1 MLDNTTSKIFRGIA
15 ILMVIA
21 SHYAGWMYTEP
32 FNETWRAWISTWGVY
47 GVDIFF
53 MLSGYGLVK
62 AYAKNG
68 IDSRFVIR
76 RFSNSYIPY
85 ILIAGFFAVVIDRSV
100 TGFKDVY
107 QLIIGYDYWFMC
119 ILFAFYIMFM
129 VFYKIGYFKEILLTV
144 AVIAFSI
151 WLNARG
157 FADFWVVS
165 NPAFLIG
172 VYAATIE
179 GRFGEKVASFI
190 TDCNLTFISFALMV
204 VCAFWHT
211 FTGGMSAHV
220 MASIFFT
227 LMALFLCVQF
237 KAGGV
242 VLPVLGRFSL
252 YIYLL
257 HTRIFWMASE
267 PLKSLGYFKM
277 AVAAGLMT
285 LVIAVV
291 LGYVMEF
298 VIGKVLKK

>member
-1 MLDNTTSKIFRGIA
+1 MIDNKTSKIFRGIA

-47 GVDIFF
+47 GVDVFF

-76 RFSNSYIPY
+76 RFANSYIPY
-85 ILIAGFFAVVIDRSV
+85 ILIAGFFAIVIDRSV

-129 VFYKIGYFKEILLTV
+129 VFYKIGYFKEILLTA

-151 WLNARG
+151 WLYIRG
-157 FADFWVVS
+157 FADFWIVS

-172 VYAATIE
+172 VYAATLE
-179 GRFGEKVASFI
+179 RRFGEKVGNI
-190 TDCNLTFISFALMV
+190 IRDCNLTMISCALMV
-204 VCAFWHT
+204 VCAFWHV
-211 FTGGMSAHV
+211 FSGGMSAHV
-220 MASIFFT
+220 MASILFT
-227 LMALFLCVQF
+227 LMALSLCVQF

-242 VLPVLGRFSL
+242 ALPVLGRFSL

-257 HTRIFWMASE
+257 HTRIFWQAPKYFE
-267 PLKSLGYFKM
+267 SLGYFKM
-277 AVAAGLMT
+277 TVIAGLVT
-285 LVIAVV
+285 LIISVIV
-291 LGYVMEF
+291 GYIMEF
-298 VIGKVLKK
+298 VIGKVVKK

>member
-1 MLDNTTSKIFRGIA
+1 MIDNKTSKIFRGIA

-62 AYAKNG
+62 AYARNG
-68 IDSRFVIR
+68 IDSRFIIR
-76 RFSNSYIPY
+76 RFANSYIPY
-85 ILIAGFFAVVIDRSV
+85 ILIAGFFAIVIDRSV

-144 AVIAFSI
+144 AVIAFSL
-151 WLNARG
+151 WLYARG
-157 FADFWVVS
+157 FADFWIVS

-179 GRFGEKVASFI
+179 GRFGEKVANSVR
-190 TDCNLTFISFALMV
+190 DCNMTMISFALMV

-211 FTGGMSAHV
+211 FTGQMSAHV
-220 MASIFFT
+220 LSSIFFT

-257 HTRIFWMASE
+257 HTRIFWMISE
-267 PLKSLGYFKM
+267 RLESLGYLKM
-277 AVAAGLMT
+277 AVIAGLVT
-285 LVIAVV
+285 LIISVIV
-291 LGYVMEF
+291 GYIMEF
-298 VIGKVLKK
+298 VIGKVVKK